1 MILAPNHPLQL
12 NGNKIGLVIFIL
24 SLILMQSCSTTK
36 SVYKPSDTTPVEP
49 VEDVVAVTKIDTVEW
64 DVVSEEEMPPMT
76 SDDSFT
82 QEYDKKAVYNIA
94 MMLPIEAQKP
104 DASTRA
110 VTDNTTTNRFVSFY
124 AGALMALTDLEREGV
139 NLSVDVYDTQR
150 NADKVDTELNS
161 IDFKNMDA
169 IIGPYASTR
178 NKQGLINTAEFGKAN
193 EITVISPWYAS
204 SSLAKENPYYVQLR
218 PNLEDHYRRM
228 LEHAKENFSD
238 SQIILLGRTQ
248 SDSKKARSDKNRI
261 KYIQQIHKELSG
273 SAGTRDLRVFD
284 AHPDSLLV
292 GEIAFDSL
300 FIEPG
305 EKAVIIPY
313 YTSSDESFVYN
324 SLRRI
329 NGEKSLD
336 PVHVYTMPLALEAEQ
351 IDFNLYRNLNM
362 KIVRSKYVD
371 RTDATIRKFE
381 NEYYNQFGAIPNNDA
396 YHGYDVMYFVGSNLK
411 EYGRNFQFFVDE
423 TQEYLQSSF
432 RLEKVPLKDAE
443 GSIDDRMAK
452 FNYFVNKH
460 LDIIEFQGES
470 FSRSE

>member
-1 MILAPNHPLQL
+1 MISAPNHRLLL
-12 NGNKIGLVIFIL
+12 NGNKFGLALFVVC
-24 SLILMQSCSTTK
+24 LIIMQSCSTAKT
-36 SVYKPSDTTPVEP
+36 VYRPSTTTPVEQ
-49 VEDVVAVTKIDTVEW
+49 VEDVVTTTKIDTVEW
-64 DVVSEEEMPPMT
+64 DVVPEEEMPPIT
-76 SDDSFT
+76 SEE
-82 QEYDKKAVYNIA
+82 EYNPEFDKKDVYNIA
-94 MMLPIEAQKP
+94 MLLPIEAQKP

-110 VTDNTTTNRFVSFY
+110 VTENTTTNRFVSFY

-139 NLSVDVYDTQR
+139 NLRVDVFDTQR
-150 NADKVDTELNS
+150 SADKVDGELNS
-161 IDFKNMDA
+161 IGFKNMDA
-169 IIGPYASTR
+169 IIGPYASTK

-193 EITVISPWYAS
+193 EISVISPWYAS

-218 PNLEDHYRRM
+218 PNLDDHYRRM
-228 LEHAKENFSD
+228 LAHAKENFTD
-238 SQIILLGRTQ
+238 NQIILLGRSQ
-248 SDSKKARSDKNRI
+248 DNSKKTRSDRNRI
-261 KYIQQIHKELSG
+261 RYIQKLHKELSG
-273 SAGTRDLRVFD
+273 SMGTRDLRVFD

-292 GEIAFDSL
+292 GEVAFDSL
-300 FIEPG
+300 FLEPG
-305 EKAVIIPY
+305 PKAVIIPY

-362 KIVRSKYVD
+362 KICRSKYVD
-371 RTDATIRKFE
+371 RADPAIRKFE
-381 NEYYNQFGAIPNNDA
+381 NEYYNQFGAIPNDDA

-411 EYGRNFQFFVDE
+411 EYGRNFQFFIDE

-432 RLEKVPLKDAE
+432 RLEKVPLKDAQ
-443 GSIDDRMAK
+443 GSVDDRMAK